1 MGTRL
6 LCYYCGCVN
15 RYIYLHCISLSFLFS
30 TLAGST
36 IMLLTIPWLGGLILG
51 RVDIINGEGKDKT
64 TSKFSIKS
72 FYKQVQCCIF
82 IWETVY
88 S

>member
-1 MGTRL
+1 MLYT
-6 LCYYCGCVN
+6 YI
-15 RYIYLHCISLSFLFS
+15 IYLCALPYIFEKHHALALHLSPSTPCS

-36 IMLLTIPWLGGLILG
+36 IMLLTLPWLGGLILG

-72 FYKQVQCCIF
+72 FYKQV
-82 IWETVY
+82 
-88 S
+88 

>member
-6 LCYYCGCVN
+6 LCYYYGCVN
-15 RYIYLHCISLSFLFS
+15 HYIYLHCISLSFLFS

-36 IMLLTIPWLGGLILG
+36 IMLLTLPWLGGLILG

-72 FYKQVQCCIF
+72 FYKQVECCTF
-82 IWETVY
+82 I
-88 S
+88 

>member
-1 MGTRL
+1 MLYT
-6 LCYYCGCVN
+6 YYI
-15 RYIYLHCISLSFLFS
+15 IYLCALPYVFEKHHALTLHLSPSTSCS

-36 IMLLTIPWLGGLILG
+36 IMLLTLPWLGGLILG

-72 FYKQVQCCIF
+72 FYKQVQL
-82 IWETVY
+82 TY
-88 S
+88 